1 MKVFLKFFAIPLL
14 IAVIASVLYLIDC
27 LVAGLFVSG
36 ATFLWAAFIIWTIF
50 YGAKVKDRV
59 KGLIGVVIGFLAA
72 VLMMTITGS
81 FTLNLA
87 TVSIS
92 CLLGVFVVNAAVMF
106 LDKLDKFW
114 LSSITGAFAGIA
126 LTFSGLGIG
135 LSPMVSF
142 SSALTMVGI
151 LVVYTIL
158 GLLCGYFSTL
168 GTEKIK
174 AKLAELEPQKD
185 KEKENKTEK

>member
-50 YGAKVKDRV
+50 YAAKVKDRV

-72 VLMMTITGS
+72 VLMMTTTGS

-185 KEKENKTEK
+185 KEKENKTKK

>member
-14 IAVIASVLYLIDC
+14 IAVIASVLYIVDC
-27 LVAGLFVSG
+27 FVAGLFVSG
-36 ATFLWAAFIIWTIF
+36 STFLWAAFIIWTIF
-50 YGAKVKDRV
+50 YGAKVKDRI
-59 KGLIGVVIGFLAA
+59 KGLIGVLLGFLCA

-87 TVSIS
+87 TISIS
-92 CLLGVFVVNAAVMF
+92 CLLGIFIVNGAVMF

-114 LSSITGAFAGIA
+114 LSSITGVFAGIA

-142 SSALTMVGI
+142 TSALTMVGI
-151 LVVYTIL
+151 LIVYTIL

-174 AKLAELEPQKD
+174 AKLAQLEPQNT
-185 KEKENKTEK
+185 KEKYEKTEK

>member
-14 IAVIASVLYLIDC
+14 IAVIASVLYIIDC
-27 LVAGLFVSG
+27 FVAGLFVSG
-36 ATFLWAAFIIWTIF
+36 STFLWAAFIIWTIF
-50 YGAKVKDRV
+50 YGAKVKDRI
-59 KGLIGVVIGFLAA
+59 KGLIGVVLGFLCA

-87 TVSIS
+87 TISIS
-92 CLLGVFVVNAAVMF
+92 CLLGIFIVNGAVMF
-106 LDKLDKFW
+106 LDKLDKIW
-114 LSSITGAFAGIA
+114 LSSITGVFAGIA

-142 SSALTMVGI
+142 TSALTMLGI
-151 LVVYTIL
+151 LIVYTIL
-158 GLLCGYFSTL
+158 GLFCGYFSTL

-174 AKLAELEPQKD
+174 GKLAELEQKKD
-185 KEKENKTEK
+185 KEKTEK

>member
-1 MKVFLKFFAIPLL
+1 MKAFLKFFAVPLL
-14 IAVIASVLYLIDC
+14 IAVIASALYLIDC
-27 LVAGLFVSG
+27 LVAGLFVKG

-92 CLLGVFVVNAAVMF
+92 CLLGIFVVNAAVMF

-114 LSSITGAFAGIA
+114 LSSITGVFAGIA

-142 SSALTMVGI
+142 SSALTMIGI